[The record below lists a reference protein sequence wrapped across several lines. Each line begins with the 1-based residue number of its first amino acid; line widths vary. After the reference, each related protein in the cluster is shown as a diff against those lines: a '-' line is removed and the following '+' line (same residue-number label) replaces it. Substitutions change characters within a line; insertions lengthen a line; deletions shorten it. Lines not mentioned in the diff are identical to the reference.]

1 MKNILLGAAL
11 LLAANGA
18 FGQLTVKPTSNGD
31 PSYIYVKDQV
41 VYVEKAINL
50 TVNND
55 ADFDASI
62 YLRDGGQLIQGDHPT
77 SSTNSGNG
85 YLSVQQKTKPTNA
98 YAYYHWASPVGDS
111 ETHGGS
117 SGNINFGINSVYEA
131 LGTPSGPGDDADL
144 AIGTRARKA
153 DITPNR
159 NGYNK
164 PNLTI
169 STRWLY
175 TRRFPRTEEEAAYQR
190 IDSISIVP
198 PGFGF
203 TMKGVRQ
210 GANTQPNE
218 WRNGDVNPD
227 WEQRYEFR
235 GRPNSGT
242 FHIPVQG
249 PQHGS
254 NPTNPFNVLA
264 RMTLAGNPYPSALD
278 LNWVFHDNAALDA
291 FYYYDADRSVG
302 SHFYSDKPYGFAVWI
317 PGTSS
322 RDPGLTH
329 LGFYTDATFYIWDK
343 FGAYT
348 NPTGTPSSNTPDA
361 TRIAPIGQGI
371 MFIGNTTSETNV
383 QVKNS
388 HRRFIK
394 EGTYSVFHKPAPN
407 GGNLTQANVEGGDSN
422 GSSWSHSATEIAD
435 TRTPQLRLY
444 VVFDDAL
451 TRDLLLAFDNEAT
464 DGFDRGFDAPSP
476 LGMESDAFY
485 PIMKDGELRPFV
497 INGTNYNQDKR
508 IPVAFTLD
516 EQRKINVMVA
526 EEIRKPYREVFLYD
540 SYEHRYWVLNQ
551 EELRGISFNLPAG
564 DYLDRFYICFDR
576 STFQTPIAP
585 FRPEDVSTFKA
596 QVDVFQNNP
605 NHQLEIKN
613 PYNYNITSMN
623 MFDMTGKLVI
633 AEKNL
638 GERGHYSF
646 PTGNLSDGVY
656 IVKMTT
662 DTDMQVDYKVVVMNR

>member
-31 PSYIYVKDQV
+31 PSYMYIKDQV
-41 VYVEKAINL
+41 VYVESDINL
-50 TVNND
+50 TVNPGTD
-55 ADFDASI
+55 YEASI

-77 SSTNSGNG
+77 STSTNTGNG

-153 DITPNR
+153 ETTPYR
-159 NGYNK
+159 NGFNEPY
-164 PNLTI
+164 LTI

-175 TRRFPRTEEEAAYQR
+175 TRLHPRTEEEAAYQR
-190 IDSISIVP
+190 IDSLSIVP
-198 PGFGF
+198 PGYGF

-218 WRNGDVNPD
+218 WRHGDVDDN

-242 FHIPVQG
+242 FTIDVDG
-249 PQHGS
+249 PDSPGN
-254 NPTNPFNVLA
+254 NPNVPQ
-264 RMTLAGNPYPSALD
+264 RMTLSGNPYPSALD
-278 LNWVFHDNAALDA
+278 LNWVFYEPGNEELDA
-291 FYYYDADRSVG
+291 FYYYDADRTVG
-302 SHFYSDKPYGFAVWI
+302 SHFYSDKSYGFASWV
-317 PGTSS
+317 PGGTS
-322 RDPGLTH
+322 RNDNYPGET
-329 LGFYTDATFYIWDK
+329 GYTEGLYTAATFYIWNK
-343 FGAYT
+343 FGHST
-348 NPTGTPSSNTPDA
+348 GPGNPNNNSKTA

-371 MFIGNTTSETNV
+371 MFAGSSSGTVEI
-383 QVKNS
+383 KNS

-407 GGNLTQANVEGGDSN
+407 GGNLTQANVEGGDST
-422 GSSWSHSATEIAD
+422 GSTWSHSATEIAD
-435 TRTPQLRLY
+435 IRTPQLRLY

-464 DGFDRGFDAPSP
+464 DSFDRGFDAPSP
-476 LGMESDAFY
+476 LGMGSDAFY
-485 PIMKDGELRPFV
+485 PIQRNDHLMPFV
-497 INGTNYNQDKR
+497 INGTNYSHDKR
-508 IPVAFTLD
+508 IPIAFTLD
-516 EQRKINVMVA
+516 KQRKINVMVA

-540 SYEHRYWVLNQ
+540 SYEHRYWVLTQ
-551 EELRGISFNLPAG
+551 EELRGISFSLPAG
-564 DYLDRFYICFDR
+564 DYLDRFYICFAR
-576 STFQTPIAP
+576 SSFGMPFQ
-585 FRPEDVSTFKA
+585 PEDVTTFKA

-605 NHQLEIKN
+605 NQQLEIKN
-613 PYNYNITSMN
+613 PYNYDIKSMN
-623 MFDMTGKLVI
+623 VFDMTGKLVI

-662 DTDMQVDYKVVVMNR
+662 TSDMQIDYKVVVMNR